1 MWMRAERA
9 HAAPTIS
16 SLAGVIC
23 PKCQNIMQTVDR
35 GGIHIE
41 QCQGCRGIFLDRGEL
56 EQIAGAEQRYHQQVA
71 PMPPPMQAPGYRGD
85 SAPPYRGGHGGYKDS
100 APPYRGGH
108 GGHKDSAPPYGY
120 GRGHGDSPP
129 PYGHGGGYG
138 HKRKRK
144 SFLEELFD

>member
-1 MWMRAERA
+1 M
-9 HAAPTIS
+9 
-16 SLAGVIC
+16 IC

-56 EQIAGAEQRYHQQVA
+56 EQIAGAEQRYHQA
-71 PMPPPMQAPGYRGD
+71 APPMAPPGMYRGD
-85 SAPPYRGGHGGYKDS
+85 SAPPYRGGGHGDSAPPYRGGGHGGYKDS
-100 APPYRGGH
+100 APPYGG
-108 GGHKDSAPPYGY
+108 GY

-129 PYGHGGGYG
+129 PYGHGGQHG
-138 HKRKRK
+138 HRRKRK